1 MSDDKPSKKPTVAA
15 LSAEVDT
22 LTELVH
28 QLTESVQRLNAR
40 ITLMEQEL
48 DPQAL
53 EALRKQM
60 EILSVAK
67 PPDLRALSA
76 DEVREV
82 IKVNPNAPLEVLADW
97 KQAHYTFAAGAI
109 VRCDHYPHMVGMVGA
124 GLRVGIPEDREE
136 RIRQAREM
144 AEASTRAAKA
154 SHAAAVAAKA
164 EADARAALEA

>member
-109 VRCDHYPHMVGMVGA
+109 LTMLANSMMPEAYEHGGKLA
-124 GLRVGIPEDREE
+124 GLVTVLGF
-136 RIRQAREM
+136 
-144 AEASTRAAKA
+144 STAVVVALLEKAAG
-154 SHAAAVAAKA
+154 
-164 EADARAALEA
+164 